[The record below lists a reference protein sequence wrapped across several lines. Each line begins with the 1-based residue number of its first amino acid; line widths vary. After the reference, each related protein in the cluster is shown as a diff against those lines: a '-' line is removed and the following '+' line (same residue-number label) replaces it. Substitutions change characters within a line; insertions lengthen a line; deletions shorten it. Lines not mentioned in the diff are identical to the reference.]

1 MLSQILQG
9 DTALYRQS
17 DDLADLYG
25 MPTKALNQAVKRN
38 LQRFPPDL
46 MFQLN
51 ASEKAKIVTNTTAA
65 DF

>member
-1 MLSQILQG
+1 M
-9 DTALYRQS
+9 
-17 DDLADLYG
+17 ADLYG